1 MWPKQRGLWVCALF
15 NVKCLFL
22 WGLFCFFTSTT
33 LSLAPSLLNYL
44 ILLIYGHWALDQWPP
59 WLSAL
64 IPYPGWSHAPA
75 LTATFPA
82 CISNRPF
89 LTRFFFFSPLPQ
101 VETHSA
107 PAYADT
113 WLTVKCGVNL
123 STQAC
128 CLDTAT
134 VIKVTCDSDII
145 IRKKWDE
152 GGKWTGVSSIFGYSH
167 SIFSYT

>member
-1 MWPKQRGLWVCALF
+1 MPVFVGSFLFFSPLPLWAWHLACWITWF
-15 NVKCLFL
+15 FSSMGIEL
-22 WGLFCFFTSTT
+22 WTSGHPGSQPWSPTQ
-33 LSLAPSLLNYL
+33 AGHMLL
-44 ILLIYGHWALDQWPP
+44 HWPP
-59 WLSAL
+59 HSQHASATGHFWLD
-64 IPYPGWSHAPA
+64 
-75 LTATFPA
+75 
-82 CISNRPF
+82 
-89 LTRFFFFSPLPQ
+89 FFFFSPLPQ

-145 IRKKWDE
+145 IRKKWGE